1 MLYIPQ
7 VVINKK
13 PNQDFERK
21 EKTMTELIL
30 CMGLTTFGLALSEV
44 KFLGDKWKKL
54 FRLIGVISA
63 LIFIYLVISD
73 WTEYSPGRT
82 SALVLMIW
90 FVFYGRL
97 GKTKKG
103 LILYL
108 TVFTILLLTSV
119 MLIVIGWQYNSNI
132 NTDVNISFVES
143 RELYISDD
151 TPVVR
156 TKDSYEYSY
165 IKNGKKESDS
175 ASRDSTHVG
184 YVEEDERCRIEK
196 YSLIYT
202 KTNNNV
208 NPPEALEERVEIE
221 YLLFIHPGQLKIE
234 E

>member
-175 ASRDSTHVG
+175 ASRRLTKYG
-184 YVEEDERCRIEK
+184 YVNEGERYHIDK
-196 YSLIYT
+196 YLITYT
-202 KTNNNV
+202 KINNNV
-208 NPPEALEERVEIE
+208 NPPAVLGETKEDQ
-221 YLLFIHPGQLKIE
+221 YLIFIPPGSLLIDE
-234 E
+234 